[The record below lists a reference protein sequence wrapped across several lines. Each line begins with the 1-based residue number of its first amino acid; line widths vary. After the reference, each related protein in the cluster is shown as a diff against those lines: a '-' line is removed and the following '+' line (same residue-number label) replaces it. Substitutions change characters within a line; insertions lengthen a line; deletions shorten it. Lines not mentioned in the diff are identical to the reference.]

1 MYTSLSISIPL
12 VGKSDSSYKTVAR
25 TDAITNE
32 VCQLTFQKDILQGLM
47 GEFTGG
53 LTNFQDFAAD
63 SEAEEESVNVKG
75 KGKKGDKDKE
85 GVVIS
90 NVMNRKRK
98 TGAKTKRPN
107 KKKK

>member
-1 MYTSLSISIPL
+1 
-12 VGKSDSSYKTVAR
+12 
-25 TDAITNE
+25 
-32 VCQLTFQKDILQGLM
+32 M

-63 SEAEEESVNVKG
+63 SEAEEENVNVKG